1 MRIIISNQSELP
13 IYAQIREQLKEQILN
28 GQIKEG
34 TILPSIRSLA
44 KDVGVSVITTT
55 RAYSDLEKEGF
66 IATMQGKGSVVL
78 SSDNKMLKEQ
88 FVIRIEQG
96 LETAVESAKQIKM
109 SKKEVFEI
117 INAIWKED

>member
-1 MRIIISNQSELP
+1 MSAYRIYCSLLNIYSIYDINVGGGKVRIIISNQSELS

-55 RAYSDLEKEGF
+55 RAYSDLEKE
-66 IATMQGKGSVVL
+66 
-78 SSDNKMLKEQ
+78 
-88 FVIRIEQG
+88 
-96 LETAVESAKQIKM
+96 
-109 SKKEVFEI
+109 VFEI